1 MRQCLCSDSPR
12 FTRKPIPPLCL
23 LAPPSLFPPLFLHFS
38 SSLHFFF
45 RPSLYTFLS
54 FFSLLGEGMA
64 VSPQKKHLLCT
75 EMRVLPELE
84 ATPPPAFLI
93 SVSVSTSPLSPST
106 CNSNRAPPPCSPFRV
121 LSLFNGHLCLDFF
134 FLPSSFRHLSSAFT
148 SPLLLPRLPESFS
161 PSFLRSDFLAF
172 IFHPPPPF
180 LQFVL
185 TWLYFNFFPSVTW
198 SSFFSKFSLLFY
210 FYARHLPCFFS
221 LSLSPFFFRQRLPLP
236 PPSAIVP
243 LLNTHFLPASRFIS
257 TPSSRHR
264 HPRPSLKEIPRGFPL

>member
-106 CNSNRAPPPCSPFRV
+106 CNS
-121 LSLFNGHLCLDFF
+121 LSRFF
-134 FLPSSFRHLSSAFT
+134 FPPFFLSS
-148 SPLLLPRLPESFS
+148 PLFRLHFASF
-161 PSFLRSDFLAF
+161 
-172 IFHPPPPF
+172 
-180 LQFVL
+180 
-185 TWLYFNFFPSVTW
+185 VTTITRI
-198 SSFFSKFSLLFY
+198 FFSQ
-210 FYARHLPCFFS
+210 
-221 LSLSPFFFRQRLPLP
+221 LSPF
-236 PPSAIVP
+236 
-243 LLNTHFLPASRFIS
+243 
-257 TPSSRHR
+257 
-264 HPRPSLKEIPRGFPL
+264 